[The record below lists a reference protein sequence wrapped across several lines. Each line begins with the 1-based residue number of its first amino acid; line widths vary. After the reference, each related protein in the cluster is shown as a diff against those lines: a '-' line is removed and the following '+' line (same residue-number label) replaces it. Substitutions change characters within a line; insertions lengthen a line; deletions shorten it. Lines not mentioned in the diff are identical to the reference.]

1 MKSDETIDEIKKIIE
16 EDLPNK
22 DNIDGDLGRTE
33 LTISG
38 LQSSFTG
45 VIRNL
50 VKTFPNDMELGSRV
64 REFVQKVDKGET
76 VVDKNKKINSYFTAD
91 IKENEKSSVE

>member
-16 EDLPNK
+16 EDFPNK
-22 DNIDGDLGRTE
+22 DNIDGDFGRTE

-91 IKENEKSSVE
+91 IKDNENV

>member
-1 MKSDETIDEIKKIIE
+1 MYAPVKSDGKNSATQTDCQCCGHHHHSF
-16 EDLPNK
+16 P
-22 DNIDGDLGRTE
+22 GRNC
-33 LTISG
+33 LVTISG

-76 VVDKNKKINSYFTAD
+76 VVDKNKKINSYFTTD
-91 IKENEKSSVE
+91 IKDNENV